1 MAMKTSILNL
11 PYGLQSE
18 VSMNN
23 PFYGLKAK
31 GGYEL
36 GELMMISAST
46 ERTLPKSNFQMEIL
60 KARMAEGYVKIAFYD
75 METGLKNVD

>member
-11 PYGLQSE
+11 NYGLQSE

-31 GGYEL
+31 GGYEI
-36 GELMMISAST
+36 GELMMVGGHT
-46 ERTLPKSNFQMEIL
+46 EHDIPKSNFQMEII
-60 KARMAEGYVKIAFYD
+60 KARLAQGQSVVFYD
-75 METGLKNVD
+75 MEAGLKNVD